1 MLEKLLLAATL
12 TFALSL
18 FADLGWSPSS
28 YTARGRTGDTLPTLT
43 LTQRPQ

>member
-18 FADLGWSPSS
+18 FADLSLSSSS
-28 YTARGRTGDTLPTLT
+28 YTARVRTGDTLPVLT
-43 LTQRPQ
+43 LTQRHP